1 MASGQE
7 SAPVLELGFYMY
19 AVPDSHR
26 ASRAPPSNR
35 TGADHHRELGEFIL
49 PYEAV
54 RSSAAPE
61 LAIMEFVDSTY
72 AGPQRWPTGIA
83 GPEMDPRAR
92 RGGDDRLN

>member
-7 SAPVLELGFYMY
+7 ARRSWSLRFTRTPF
-19 AVPDSHR
+19 PSHR

-35 TGADHHRELGEFIL
+35 TARDHHRELGEFIL

-72 AGPQRWPTGIA
+72 ARAATLANWDRAALETN
-83 GPEMDPRAR
+83 PRAS
-92 RGGDDRLN
+92 RGGDDR